1 MKYNLQGGAFSDFR
15 QQISWCFLVT
25 DFFASWK
32 QGYIK
37 LFLGI
42 LIQIKN
48 SSNFRKKTK
57 SRYES
62 ILEKLPL

>member
-25 DFFASWK
+25 DLFASWK

-37 LFLGI
+37 LFLGKF
-42 LIQIKN
+42 IQIKN
-48 SSNFRKKTK
+48 SSSFRKTK
-57 SRYES
+57 SCYES